1 MLFIYTYIL
10 PDGIMGM
17 MIIMSVVKVK
27 SKSKVKS
34 LSHV

>member
-27 SKSKVKS
+27 SNK
-34 LSHV
+34 